1 MQGKKSQF
9 LTSFITTKVRA
20 SLQTQMK
27 RKVVIIG
34 ASIAGFYVMDEL
46 VKKNFDG
53 DITIIDKKDVYP
65 YNTYPLSKEWMLDL
79 ADMEP
84 PLLKKREFY
93 SENNID
99 LRLSTKVVSINS
111 VEQTIT
117 THLNETITYDYLC

>member
-1 MQGKKSQF
+1 
-9 LTSFITTKVRA
+9 
-20 SLQTQMK
+20 
-27 RKVVIIG
+27 
-34 ASIAGFYVMDEL
+34 MDEL